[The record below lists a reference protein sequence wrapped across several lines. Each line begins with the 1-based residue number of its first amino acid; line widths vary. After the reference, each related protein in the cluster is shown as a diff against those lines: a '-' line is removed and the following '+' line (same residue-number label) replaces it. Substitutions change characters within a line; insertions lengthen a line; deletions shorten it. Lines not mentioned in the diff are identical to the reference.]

1 MVEPRLEKQA
11 SGASG
16 WDEDE
21 DDDGWG
27 DEEDS
32 EMHGEPDAIQFDDE
46 PIAVV
51 NEKGYR
57 VVRSAQVS

>member
-16 WDEDE
+16 WD
-21 DDDGWG
+21 DDDDWG
-27 DEEDS
+27 EEEDS
-32 EMHGEPDAIQFDDE
+32 EMHGEPEAIQFDDE
-46 PIAVV
+46 PVAVT
-51 NEKGYR
+51 NDKGYK